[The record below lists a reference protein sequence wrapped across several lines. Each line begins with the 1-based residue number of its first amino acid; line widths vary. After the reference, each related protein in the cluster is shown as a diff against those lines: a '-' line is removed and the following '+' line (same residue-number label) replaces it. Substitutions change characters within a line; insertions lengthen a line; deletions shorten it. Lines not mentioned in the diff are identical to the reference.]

1 MARWF
6 QDDLTTL
13 AFCWRMAR
21 RDGVTLGFTT
31 HDSDLEMD
39 GLIFRAAPGMIPSAI
54 ERSGGFD
61 LDSVDLAGAL
71 SSDALREEDLLAGRW
86 DNASLKLFAVNW
98 RAPEVDPLPL
108 LRGTLGSVSLSDG
121 RFSVEL
127 RGPAAQFE
135 EPVVEA
141 TSPDCRATLGD
152 KRCRVDM
159 AGRTVQA
166 RVLSVDN
173 ATLSLSESFAGQIFA
188 RGALRW
194 LDGENAGLIATIITH
209 FGNTVTLSEPPF
221 HGVIAGSRV
230 ALTQGCDRQFETCK
244 TRFANALNFR
254 GEPHLPGNDLL
265 TRYAS

>member
-31 HDSDLEMD
+31 HDSNLEMD
-39 GLIFRAAPGMIPSAI
+39 GLIYRAAPGMVPSAI
-54 ERSGGFD
+54 ERSSGFD
-61 LDSVDLAGAL
+61 LDTVDLGGAL
-71 SSDALREEDLLAGRW
+71 TSDALREDDLLTGRW
-86 DNASLKLFAVNW
+86 DGALLKLFAVNW
-98 RAPEVDPLPL
+98 RAPMGDPLCL
-108 LRGTLGSVSLSDG
+108 LRGSLGNVTLSDG

-127 RGPAAQFE
+127 RGPVAQFE

-166 RVLSVDN
+166 RVLLVEN
-173 ATLSLSESFAGQIFA
+173 ATVTLSESYADQVFA
-188 RGALRW
+188 RGELRW
-194 LDGENAGLIATIITH
+194 IDGDNAGLGATIITH
-209 FGNTVTLSEPPF
+209 VGNRLTLSEPPF
-221 HGVIAGSRV
+221 RPLVAGSRV
-230 ALTQGCDRQFETCK
+230 ALIQGCDRQFATCK
-244 TRFANALNFR
+244 NRFANALNFR